1 MILDSR
7 ITSIKVVPSN
17 VRLNFQK
24 RDKITFI
31 KNRELPLCIYMM
43 DERFLGTP
51 EVSKL
56 IKKLRGGSWI
66 TALIGNAVF
75 LAVI

>member
-17 VRLNFQK
+17 VRLDVQK
-24 RDKITFI
+24 QYKITFI
-31 KNRELPLCIYMM
+31 KPRELPICIYMM
-43 DERFLGTP
+43 DEQFLRKP